1 MKLHSRLRNTT
12 PLAFAATAIPLFLLS
27 PLSHGQEQKRQ
38 VKSVIEEVTVTAQKR
53 EESVNDV
60 PIAISAFTGDSLK
73 ALGVVDTRDLGKLV
87 PGFNASENGYNTPV
101 YTLRGVGFN
110 DTTYTATSTVG
121 VYVDEVSL
129 PYSIMTKGANL
140 DLERVE
146 VLKGPQGTLFG
157 RNTTGGAINYIA
169 NKPTQELSGSVSA
182 SYGKFQQS
190 EVEAV
195 ISGPLSETL
204 AARLAIKNIRANE
217 GWQHSITRPNDT
229 LGEIDKQSFR
239 GIVEWSVTEDLELS
253 FNASGWRD
261 RSDAQAAQPVAI
273 KAGNPFV
280 GDLALAPQV
289 RSHPVVPNSDDP
301 SEADWVPG
309 YDWKVN
315 DSFYNA
321 SLRADWYLND
331 TLRFVSLSA
340 YGEVESDGSQ
350 IPGSGL
356 SVLNS
361 EQIINASVTTASQEF
376 RLHSEGADV
385 NWVLGANYSYDDGQE
400 DHLTYVDTISLL
412 FPDPITGQATVS
424 NRAGAKGD
432 TQATAAS
439 LFFSADWMFS
449 EAWSATLG
457 ARYSDE
463 SRDYSGCSYEPDEA
477 SGVGTSQL
485 FTALSAQRALLA
497 LTTPDIVLKGECFTL
512 AEDGSTEIFTDT
524 LDEDNVAVRAVLTW
538 TPSDT
543 AMLYASFVQGY
554 KSGGYPVLNGSDQKQ
569 LVPVTQEKLL
579 AYEIGSKTGLFD
591 DTLQLNLAAFYYD
604 YSDKQ
609 LLTRINDAVFGP
621 LPILQNAPKSNIS
634 GAEIDLQYQPT
645 AGLFIS
651 LAASYID
658 SKIEEFE
665 SFNINGEAEN
675 FAGQPFNFSP
685 NWQGTALVDYS
696 FPISNNWDMGFAVDY
711 SYTSETNSTI
721 EEDPNYA
728 HDEFG
733 LLGARLR
740 LVSVDETWS
749 IVAAGRNLTN
759 EYSTIGVFQIGD
771 SVARYT
777 GQPRSYNL
785 SVSYAF

>member
-1 MKLHSRLRNTT
+1 MKLHSHLRNAR
-12 PLAFAATAIPLFLLS
+12 PLAFAAAVPLVMLA
-27 PLSHGQEQKRQ
+27 PTSHGQEQKRQ

-140 DLERVE
+140 DLARVE

-157 RNTTGGAINYIA
+157 RNTTGGAINYVA
-169 NKPTQELSGSVSA
+169 NKPTEELEGSLST
-182 SYGKFQQS
+182 SYGKYQTS
-190 EVEAV
+190 EIEAV
-195 ISGPLSETL
+195 ISGPLSDTL
-204 AARLAIKNIRANE
+204 GARVAVKDLRSGE

-239 GIVEWSVTEDLELS
+239 GILEWSATEDLELS
-253 FNASGWRD
+253 LTASGWRD
-261 RSDAQAAQPVAI
+261 RSDSQAAQPVAI

-289 RSHPVVPNSDDP
+289 RNHPVVPNSDD
-301 SEADWVPG
+301 SREADWVPG
-309 YDWKVN
+309 YDWRVN
-315 DSFYNA
+315 DSFYNT
-321 SLRADWYLND
+321 SLRADWYLDEN
-331 TLRFVSLSA
+331 LHFVSLSS
-340 YGEVESDGSQ
+340 YGKVESDGSKV
-350 IPGSGL
+350 PGSGL

-361 EQIINASVTTASQEF
+361 EQIINASVTTVSQEF

-400 DHLTYVDTISLL
+400 DHITYVDTISLL

-432 TQATAAS
+432 TEATTTS
-439 LFFSADWMFS
+439 IFFSADWVFS
-449 EAWSATLG
+449 DAWMATLG

-463 SRDYSGCSYEPDEA
+463 SRDYQGCSYEPNDA

-497 LTTPDIVLKGECFTL
+497 LAIPDIVQKGECFTL
-512 AEDGSTEIFTDT
+512 AADGSTDIFTDT

-579 AYEIGSKTGLFD
+579 AYEIGSKTGLLD
-591 DTLQLNLAAFYYD
+591 DVVQLNLAAFYYD

-621 LPILQNAPKSNIS
+621 LPILQNAPKSHIS
-634 GAEIDLQYQPT
+634 GAEVDLQIQPT

-651 LAASYID
+651 LAASYIASEID
-658 SKIEEFE
+658 EFE
-665 SFNINGEAEN
+665 SFNINGDAED
-675 FAGQPFNFSP
+675 FSGRPFNFSP

-696 FPISNNWDMGFAVDY
+696 FPISTNWDMGLAVDY

-728 HDEFG
+728 HDDFG

-740 LVSVDETWS
+740 LVSVDETWTV
-749 IVAAGRNLTN
+749 VAAGRNLTN

-771 SVARYT
+771 SIARYT
-777 GQPRSYNL
+777 GQPRTYSL
-785 SVSYAF
+785 SVNYAF